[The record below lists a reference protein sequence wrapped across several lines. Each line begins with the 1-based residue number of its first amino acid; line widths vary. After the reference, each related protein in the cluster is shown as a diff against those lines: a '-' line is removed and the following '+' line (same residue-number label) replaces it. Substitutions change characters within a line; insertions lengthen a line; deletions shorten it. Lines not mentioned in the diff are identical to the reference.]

1 MIRPMSLFLPAK
13 THPEV
18 VIACVA
24 ARDRA
29 RAEKYAK
36 KHGIE
41 GVHDTYQGSL
51 ETLQD
56 LGVDR

>member
-1 MIRPMSLFLPAK
+1 MSLILPAK
-13 THPEV
+13 THSEII
-18 VIACVA
+18 IACVA

-41 GVHDTYQGSL
+41 GVHDTYQGSSH
-51 ETLQD
+51 TLTIIF
-56 LGVDR
+56 DR

>member
-1 MIRPMSLFLPAK
+1 MALILPAR

-18 VIACVA
+18 VIASVA

-41 GVHDTYQGSL
+41 GIHDTYQGSFR
-51 ETLQD
+51 TFT
-56 LGVDR
+56 